1 MVLLTVAVDLKR
13 AQVMNQIPCVI
24 GLHHIRERRHR
35 SSIKTGHEDAIEILI
50 AAATLEASV
59 VAGVREVVRTNGL
72 VFAVGQGC
80 GRGTISAS
88 LLTMALPAFHLL
100 EKFSSVGHAL
110 GSNRRLGGNLDR
122 ISRLLA
128 LPAR

>member
-1 MVLLTVAVDLKR
+1 MDNNPVEARPGDFGEPHPARKSRSVTARGLFGASRWRLRSGPLGNLVLLTVAVDLKR

-59 VAGVREVVRTNGL
+59 VAGVR
-72 VFAVGQGC
+72 
-80 GRGTISAS
+80 
-88 LLTMALPAFHLL
+88 
-100 EKFSSVGHAL
+100 
-110 GSNRRLGGNLDR
+110 
-122 ISRLLA
+122 
-128 LPAR
+128 